1 MAAKRRTPAKKSTT
15 RTASAAPRLLTGGNP
30 QIAKADGDAP
40 VQAYI
45 DAMPGWKSAAG
56 RHLDE
61 IITRAVPGVR
71 KAVRWNSPFYGVEGG
86 GWFTGV
92 HCCTKYIKIAFFDG
106 ARLEP
111 LPPIGSERASTRYL
125 HIFEGD
131 LIDGRLRDAAQIARW
146 MKQASKLPGWGR
158 AS

>member
-1 MAAKRRTPAKKSTT
+1 MARKPLKSQS
-15 RTASAAPRLLTGGNP
+15 RTATRAKPRLLTGGNP

-45 DAMPGWKSAAG
+45 AAMPGWKSAAG
-56 RHLDE
+56 RALDE

-92 HCCTKYIKIAFFDG
+92 HCCTKYIKVAFFDG
-106 ARLEP
+106 AQLAP
-111 LPPIGSERASTRYL
+111 QPPVGSERANTRYL
-125 HIFEGD
+125 HIFEAD
-131 LIDGRLRDAAQIARW
+131 VVDGGLRDSAQIARW
-146 MKQASKLPGWGR
+146 MKQASKLPGWGS